1 MFGIALFLIWRKRL
15 KSLNQNFE
23 RERHKIEMERDKAH
37 LEKQMIEL
45 EQKALRMQMNPHF
58 IFNALNTIKGYYSE
72 GNDEKA
78 GDYISKFSML
88 LRMLLENTEQSI
100 PLATEVKMLKLYI
113 ELTQIRYK
121 NIFDYTISIDPKI
134 NTEDTS
140 IPTLL
145 LQPIVENAII
155 HGLAPKK
162 EQGQL
167 NISFEKDGNAL
178 KCKVSDNG
186 IGLKAS
192 LEKQKQRP
200 HESKALSITKERLA
214 LIEKDKDFEVIFEIN
229 EILDQSEMSLGTEVI
244 IQIPYKS
251 IW

>member
-1 MFGIALFLIWRKRL
+1 
-15 KSLNQNFE
+15 
-23 RERHKIEMERDKAH
+23 
-37 LEKQMIEL
+37 MIEL

-88 LRMLLENTEQSI
+88 LRMLLENTEQTI
-100 PLATEVKMLKLYI
+100 PLATELKMLKLYI

-121 NIFDYTISIDPKI
+121 NVFDYDIKIDPKI
-134 NTEDTS
+134 NLEDTA

-162 EQGQL
+162 EHGL
-167 NISFEKDGNAL
+167 LEISFDKIGNSL
-178 KCKVSDNG
+178 RCKVVDNG
-186 IGLKAS
+186 IGIKAS
-192 LEKQKQRP
+192 LEKQKQRQ
-200 HESKALSITKERLA
+200 HESKAISITKERLS
-214 LIEKDKDFEVIFEIN
+214 LLDNEENTEIIFSIN
-229 EILDQSEMSLGTEVI
+229 EILDELNNSIGTEVI
-244 IQIPYKS
+244 IQIPFKS